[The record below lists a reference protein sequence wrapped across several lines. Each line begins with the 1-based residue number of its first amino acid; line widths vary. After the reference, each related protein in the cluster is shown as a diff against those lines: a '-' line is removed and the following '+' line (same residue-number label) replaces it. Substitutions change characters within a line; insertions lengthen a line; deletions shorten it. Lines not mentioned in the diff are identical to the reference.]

1 VTESDAVSVLIVDDD
16 AAFRFAMA
24 KALTRHGFKVREAD
38 SGEAALTEIEEQRPQ
53 VGLLDLRMRGMDG
66 LSVLRHARSARTRFI
81 VLTGHGS
88 VGAAVD
94 AMKLGAFSF
103 LEKPVDAEVLAPLIK
118 QAAVD
123 SERTQSRVKEGFAP
137 PLVGVSEAMNDVRRF
152 VARAAP
158 SDETVAVYGETGT
171 GKEVVARHL
180 HAGSRRAPGPFV
192 AVNAACV
199 QRELFESELFGH
211 RKGAF
216 TGAANNRDGLFVE
229 AEGGTLFID
238 EVAELPLDCQAK
250 FLRALETRRFRP
262 LGGSR
267 EEDSDVRI
275 IAATNRD
282 LWNEVKSGA
291 FREDLFFR
299 LQVLPIMLRPL
310 RDRPE
315 DVVPLAR
322 HLLERIGSGHCVIEP
337 EAEQGMLVYQWPGN
351 VRELLN
357 VLRRSVLFADSPNI
371 DSALM
376 RRMLAASVFGHAE
389 RTEPARER
397 EVVAREPARESFVP
411 AAEGQRPSS
420 AGRTLGELE
429 RAHIEEVL
437 SRCDG
442 NVTRAATALG
452 IDRRTLQR
460 KLKGL
465 RALPR

>member
-1 VTESDAVSVLIVDDD
+1 MSEAVRVLIVDDD

-24 KALTRHGFKVREAD
+24 KALSRRGFQVTEAD
-38 SGEAALTEIEEQRPQ
+38 SGEAALNALSHSEPN
-53 VGLLDLRMRGMDG
+53 VGLLDLRMRGIDG
-66 LSVLRHARSARTRFI
+66 LSVLRRARSAKTRFI

-88 VGAAVD
+88 VAAAVD

-103 LEKPVDAEVLAPLIK
+103 LEKPVDAEVLAPLIN
-118 QAAVD
+118 QAAAD
-123 SERTQSRVKEGFAP
+123 GEQDQRRVEDGFAP
-137 PLVGVSEAMNDVRRF
+137 PIVGAGAAIEEVRKF

-158 SDETVAVYGETGT
+158 SDETIALYGETGT

-180 HAGSRRAPGPFV
+180 HAGSRRASGPFV

-216 TGAANNRDGLFVE
+216 TGAASNRDGLFTE

-250 FLRALETRRFRP
+250 FLRTLETRRFRP
-262 LGGSR
+262 LGASR
-267 EEDSDVRI
+267 EEESDVRI

-282 LWNEVKSGA
+282 LWGEVKSGS

-299 LQVLPIMLRPL
+299 LQVLPIVLPPL
-310 RDRPE
+310 RERRE
-315 DVVPLAR
+315 DIPVLVR
-322 HLLERIGSGHCVIEP
+322 HLLDRIGASQSVVDA
-337 EAEQGMLVYQWPGN
+337 EAEAAMLAYAWPGN

-357 VLRRSVLFADSPNI
+357 VLRRSVLFADGPNI
-371 DSALM
+371 DGALM

-389 RTEPARER
+389 QRREGR
-397 EVVAREPARESFVP
+397 AD
-411 AAEGQRPSS
+411 RPSAPPGDRS
-420 AGRTLGELE
+420 LAELE

-437 SRCDG
+437 NRMDG
-442 NVTRAATALG
+442 NVTRAASALG

-460 KLKGL
+460 KLRGFHGPI
-465 RALPR
+465 R

>member
-1 VTESDAVSVLIVDDD
+1 VSEGVSVLIVDDD

-24 KALTRHGFKVREAD
+24 KALARRGFRVTEAE
-38 SGEAALTEIEEQRPQ
+38 SGEAALTELQLRAPQ

-66 LSVLRHARSARTRFI
+66 LSVLRHARAVRTRFI

-88 VGAAVD
+88 VAAAVD

-103 LEKPVDAEVLAPLIK
+103 LEKPVDAEVLAPLIA
-118 QAAVD
+118 QAAAD
-123 SERTQSRVKEGFAP
+123 GDEAARKEDGLAP
-137 PLVGVSEAMNDVRRF
+137 PIIGASTAMDEVRRF

-158 SDETVAVYGETGT
+158 SDETVALYGETGT

-180 HAGSRRAPGPFV
+180 HAGSRRSSGPLV

-250 FLRALETRRFRP
+250 LLRTLETRRFRP

-267 EEDSDVRI
+267 EEDSNVRI

-282 LWNEVKSGA
+282 LWGEVKSGS

-299 LQVLPIMLRPL
+299 LQVLPIVLPAL
-310 RDRPE
+310 RDRRE
-315 DVVPLAR
+315 DIPLLAR
-322 HLLERIGSGHCVIEP
+322 HLLDRIGAGQSAIDADAIV
-337 EAEQGMLVYQWPGN
+337 GMMAYNWPGN

-357 VLRRSVLFADSPNI
+357 VLRRSVLFADTPLI
-371 DSALM
+371 DGGLM

-389 RTEPARER
+389 QRGGNGRASIAPDLATRERTSALIAARCNESSRDCERLCADGRTCMKLMAACAPARR
-397 EVVAREPARESFVP
+397 IVNVVARV
-411 AAEGQRPSS
+411 
-420 AGRTLGELE
+420 
-429 RAHIEEVL
+429 
-437 SRCDG
+437 
-442 NVTRAATALG
+442 
-452 IDRRTLQR
+452 RRTVT
-460 KLKGL
+460 
-465 RALPR
+465 